1 MLKNLSYL
9 LSLVLVIASAQSIAC
24 DIEGKTGF
32 LPENNLKRSV
42 NAKNGSNMTEERFNE
57 IIDKADAHYAPIVK
71 DMGGKLKWGR
81 KWSTETVNANA
92 SRGWFGSWKVNMYGG
107 LARHE
112 LVTDD
117 AFAMVV
123 CHELGHHIGGAP
135 KVGGAMAW
143 AANEGQS
150 DYFGTLKCFRRI
162 YESEN
167 NIAAVEKMII
177 PAIVTEKCSASFT
190 AANDVALCE
199 RSAMAGQSLSNLLG
213 SLRSSGL
220 TKFETPDT
228 TVVNSTNNKHPAA
241 QCRLDTYFAGAL
253 CDKRLNDDVS
263 NTDATIGTCNSS
275 TGETVGVRPSCWY
288 KEVE

>member
-1 MLKNLSYL
+1 M
-9 LSLVLVIASAQSIAC
+9 
-24 DIEGKTGF
+24 
-32 LPENNLKRSV
+32 
-42 NAKNGSNMTEERFNE
+42 GSDMTEYRFNK
-57 IIDKADAHYAPIVK
+57 IIYKADAVYATIIK
-71 DMGGKLKWGR
+71 EMGGKLKGGS

-92 SRGWFGSWKVNMYGG
+92 RRGWFGTWKVNIYVG

-112 LVTDD
+112 LVTHD

-162 YESEN
+162 YESDN
-167 NIAAVEKMII
+167 NVAAVEKMII
-177 PAIVTEKCSASFT
+177 PAIVTEKCSESFT
-190 AANDVALCE
+190 LPNDIALCE
-199 RSAMAGQSLSNLLG
+199 RSSMAGQSLANLLG

-228 TVVNSTNNKHPAA
+228 SVVSSTNNKHPAA
-241 QCRLDTYFAGAL
+241 QCRLDTYFQGAL
-253 CDKRLNDDVS
+253 CNKRLNDDVS
-263 NTDATIGTCNSS
+263 QSDATIGTCNTS
-275 TGETVGVRPSCWY
+275 TGDTVGVRPSCWY
-288 KEVE
+288 KAVQ